1 MRPQNTA
8 LILIGYQNDYFASDG
23 VLNAVIS
30 DSVAAVGTLKNTLQ
44 LLENLTKTDTTIITT
59 PIVFSPDYRELK
71 HPIGI
76 LKTIQEI
83 GAFKEGSR
91 GSETIPEIE
100 ALGDRVIQIQG
111 KQSLNAFSNTGL
123 QATLKNRDIQ
133 NVVIAGAVTS
143 VCIDSTAR
151 SAFEDGY
158 SVTVL
163 SDCTA
168 GRTHAEQEMFCNS
181 IFPVF
186 SHVTTSQE
194 FLADLD
200 DA

>member
-1 MRPQNTA
+1 MHPQNTA
-8 LILIGYQNDYFASDG
+8 LILIGYQNDYFAEDG
-23 VLNAVIS
+23 ILNAVIS
-30 DSVAAVGTLKNTLQ
+30 DSAAAVGTLKNTLQ
-44 LLENLTKTDTTIITT
+44 LLDDLTTTDVTIITT
-59 PIVFSPDYRELK
+59 PIVFSPNYQELNN
-71 HPIGI
+71 PIGI

-83 GAFKEGSR
+83 GAFKDGTS
-91 GSETIPEIE
+91 GAETIPEIQ
-100 ALGDRVIQIQG
+100 ALGDRVIQVQG
-111 KQSLNAFSNTGL
+111 KQSLNAFSNTDL
-123 QATLKNRDIQ
+123 QTTLKSRSIE

-151 SAFEDGY
+151 AAFEDGY

-186 SHVTTSQE
+186 SHVITSH
-194 FLADLD
+194 DLLTNLTGT
-200 DA
+200 

>member
-23 VLNAVIS
+23 ILNAVIS

-44 LLENLTKTDTTIITT
+44 LLEDLTKTDTTIITT

-71 HPIGI
+71 NPIGI

-100 ALGDRVIQIQG
+100 VLGDRVIQIQG

-123 QATLKNRDIQ
+123 QAALKKRDIQ

>member
-1 MRPQNTA
+1 MQPQNTA
-8 LILIGYQNDYFASDG
+8 LILIGYQNDYFAEDG
-23 VLNAVIS
+23 ILNAVIS

-44 LLENLTKTDTTIITT
+44 LLEDLTKTDATIITT
-59 PIVFSPDYRELK
+59 PIVFSPNYEELNN
-71 HPIGI
+71 PIGI

-83 GAFKEGSR
+83 GAFREGTS
-91 GSETIPEIE
+91 GAETIPEIQ
-100 ALGDRVIQIQG
+100 ALGDRVIQVQG
-111 KQSLNAFSNTGL
+111 KQSLNAFSNTSL
-123 QATLKNRDIQ
+123 QATLKGREIQ

-151 SAFEDGY
+151 AAFEDGY

-181 IFPVF
+181 VFPVF

-194 FLADLD
+194 FLADL
-200 DA
+200 AGA